1 MAVNIVN
8 SIACGCCGRF
18 HKAAG
23 DATKQAAKLQAEAK
37 AATAQSDAASATA
50 EDAKG
55 LARRLDMKT
64 GHLRRNTSTAA
75 GQVLLLSCLVV
86 VICFLVSGNVPLKA
100 VTAFPLQ
107 RLVCGAWLL
116 LLCPVLCS
124 LLGCCSALRAAFS
137 YGGLYQFAL
146 SSCYTGTS

>member
-1 MAVNIVN
+1 MSSSLFVMMLNTSNILDVNIFN
-8 SIACGCCGRF
+8 TIACGCCGRF

-37 AATAQSDAASATA
+37 AAAAQSDAASATA

-75 GQVLLLSCLVV
+75 GQVLLLTCLAVG
-86 VICFLVSGNVPLKA
+86 ICFHVSGNVPLEA
-100 VTAFPLQ
+100 MAAFPL
-107 RLVCGAWLL
+107 RCLLCGAV
-116 LLCPVLCS
+116 PGVAVPGVVQPS
-124 LLGCCSALRAAFS
+124 
-137 YGGLYQFAL
+137 
-146 SSCYTGTS
+146 